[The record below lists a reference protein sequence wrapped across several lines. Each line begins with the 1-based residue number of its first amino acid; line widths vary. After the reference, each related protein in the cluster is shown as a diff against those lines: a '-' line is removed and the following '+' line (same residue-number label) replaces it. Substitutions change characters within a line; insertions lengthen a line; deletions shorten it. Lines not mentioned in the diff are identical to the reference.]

1 MLTITDASKR
11 FGGVQAV
18 DAVSFEV
25 PRGKIVALIGPNG
38 AGKTTLFNLISGFLR
53 CDSGTI
59 DFESEAIQG
68 LPPFRRAAHGIAR
81 TFQHVQLLPQSSV
94 LENVMVGLHLS
105 GRAGIA
111 ASVLRMRSQRDEE
124 RRIEEA
130 AREALRRGGIEHLA
144 EETPDSLSY
153 GMQRRIEVA
162 RAIAMKPKLLM
173 MDEPAA
179 GLNDGETE
187 DLGRLIKGLRDSGI
201 TVLIV
206 EHAMP
211 LVMGISDHVV
221 VLDYGRKIAEGTVDE
236 VRSDPKVIEAY
247 LGVEEGG
254 PDA

>member
-1 MLTITDASKR
+1 MLSITGASKR

-18 DAVSFEV
+18 DQVSFEV
-25 PRGKIVALIGPNG
+25 PQGKIVALIGPNG

-53 CDSGTI
+53 CDSGSI
-59 DFESEAIQG
+59 LFESEAIEA

-81 TFQHVQLLPQSSV
+81 TFQHVQLLPQSTV

-105 GRAGIA
+105 GRAGILS
-111 ASVLRMRSQRDEE
+111 SVLRPRSQRDEE

-144 EETPDSLSY
+144 HETPDSLSY

-162 RAIAMKPKLLM
+162 RAMAMNPKLLM

-211 LVMGISDHVV
+211 LVMSISDHVV
-221 VLDYGRKIAEGTVDE
+221 VLDYGRKIAEGTADE
-236 VRSDPKVIEAY
+236 VRANPKVIEAY
-247 LGVEEGG
+247 LGTEEGQA
-254 PDA
+254 DA